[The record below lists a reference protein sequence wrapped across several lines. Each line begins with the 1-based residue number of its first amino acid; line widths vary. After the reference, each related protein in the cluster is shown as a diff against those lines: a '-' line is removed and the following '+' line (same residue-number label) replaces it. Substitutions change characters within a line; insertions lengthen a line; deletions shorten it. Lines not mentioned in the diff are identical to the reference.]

1 MTKPLTFRFLSGF
14 ILIISV
20 VYACSKGGSATPP
33 DPCAGVT
40 VSVNA
45 TVTNTSAAGV
55 NDGSITITASGGSGF
70 TYKLGSGTYQSGN
83 IFAGLAAGSYTV
95 TAKNANGCTGSAT
108 FTVSAP
114 ANPCAGLTIIV
125 TGTVNHPTGAS
136 SGDGSISAGATG
148 SSNFTYS
155 LNGGAYQASGN
166 FTGLS
171 AGSYTVTAKDGN
183 GCTGNTVFVLTA
195 PNPCAGITIGIT
207 GTITHPTSA
216 AASDG
221 TITVTATGSTG
232 FTFNINGGV
241 YQAGNV
247 FTGLA
252 AGVYTI
258 GARDLNGCTGTAGFT
273 LNAPNPCAGVTIT
286 VSNIFTGNTPCQSAN
301 GTLTATANGGTGP
314 YLFSLNSGVFQASNV
329 FMNLGPGSYTVQA
342 KDANNCTGT
351 SAPGNVV
358 NLPAGPLFSE
368 VKNVI
373 SNYCIGCHN
382 NVQQEGGMNWAVDCN
397 IVNFRDRILAR
408 AVNANPSAMP
418 PTGLIPAAE
427 RQKIQNW
434 INAGGKF
441 TD

>member
-1 MTKPLTFRFLSGF
+1 MTKPLTFRFLSGI

-155 LNGGAYQASGN
+155 INGGAYQASGN

-195 PNPCAGITIGIT
+195 PNPCAG
-207 GTITHPTSA
+207 
-216 AASDG
+216 
-221 TITVTATGSTG
+221 
-232 FTFNINGGV
+232 
-241 YQAGNV
+241 
-247 FTGLA
+247 
-252 AGVYTI
+252 
-258 GARDLNGCTGTAGFT
+258 
-273 LNAPNPCAGVTIT
+273 VTIT
-286 VSNIFTGNTPCQSAN
+286 VSNMFTGNTPCQSAN

-358 NLPAGPLFSE
+358 NLPAGTLFSE

>member
-1 MTKPLTFRFLSGF
+1 MTKPLTFRFLSGI
-14 ILIISV
+14 ILIASV
-20 VYACSKGGSATPP
+20 VYACSKGGSDTPP

-55 NDGSITITASGGSGF
+55 NDGSITISATGGSGF
-70 TYKLGSGTYQSGN
+70 TYKLGSGTFQNGN

-108 FTVSAP
+108 FTVSSP
-114 ANPCAGLTIIV
+114 
-125 TGTVNHPTGAS
+125 VNS
-136 SGDGSISAGATG
+136 
-148 SSNFTYS
+148 
-155 LNGGAYQASGN
+155 
-166 FTGLS
+166 
-171 AGSYTVTAKDGN
+171 
-183 GCTGNTVFVLTA
+183 CT
-195 PNPCAGITIGIT
+195 
-207 GTITHPTSA
+207 
-216 AASDG
+216 
-221 TITVTATGSTG
+221 
-232 FTFNINGGV
+232 
-241 YQAGNV
+241 
-247 FTGLA
+247 
-252 AGVYTI
+252 
-258 GARDLNGCTGTAGFT
+258 
-273 LNAPNPCAGVTIT
+273 GVTIT
-286 VSNIFTGNTPCQSAN
+286 VTNTFTGNTPCQSAN
-301 GTLTATANGGTGP
+301 GSITVTASGGTGP
-314 YLFSLNSGVFQASNV
+314 YLFSLNNGVFQASNV

-358 NLPAGPLFSE
+358 NQSAGPLFSE

-373 SNYCIGCHN
+373 SNFCLSCHN